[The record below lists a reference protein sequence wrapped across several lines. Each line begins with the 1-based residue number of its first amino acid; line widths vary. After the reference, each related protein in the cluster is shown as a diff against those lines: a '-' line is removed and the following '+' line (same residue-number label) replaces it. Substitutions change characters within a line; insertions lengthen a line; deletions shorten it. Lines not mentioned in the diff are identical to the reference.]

1 MLSYFLARRF
11 FQSRSSRD
19 QAVTRASAPAIRIAT
34 AGIAVGLAVMIVSVC
49 VVKGFQGEVSKKV
62 SGFASHIELSDANY
76 YSSPESRPVVTDTR
90 VMQAV
95 GKIPEVTHVQRVSE
109 KMGIFK
115 TENDFAGISLKGIA
129 QEYDK
134 AFLSSCI
141 VEGSLPDFRDDRASN
156 AIAVSRTLADQLHL
170 KVGDAVY
177 SYFFSN
183 TIRQRRFKIAAI
195 YETHLKQ
202 FDKTFVLTDLY
213 TVNKLNA
220 WKPEQSSGL
229 EIQLRDARF
238 IPDAQIRLRQL
249 FAGKKD
255 AYGHEYNA
263 LSIYENPRTASVLS
277 WLQLLDLNVLVI
289 LIIMIFVAGFTMV
302 SGLLILILE
311 RTTTIGLLKALGATN
326 RRVRHTFLWYA
337 ALIVGRGLLIGN
349 AIGLLLVGV
358 QACTHI
364 VKLNPET
371 YYIDYAPVEINAL
384 WIVGLNVASLFVT
397 MLALVL
403 PSFLVSRVQPAKSL
417 QFD

>member
-1 MLSYFLARRF
+1 MLSYFLAKRF
-11 FQSRSSRD
+11 FQSRGSRE
-19 QAVTRASAPAIRIAT
+19 QAVTKASAPAIRIAT
-34 AGIAVGLAVMIVSVC
+34 AGIAVGLAVMIVSLC
-49 VVKGFQGEVSKKV
+49 VVKGFQGEVSRKV
-62 SGFASHIELSDANY
+62 SGFASHIELMDANY
-76 YSSPESRPVVTDTR
+76 YASPESRPVVTDSN
-90 VMQAV
+90 VMQSV
-95 GKIPEVTHVQRVSE
+95 RQIPEVTHVQRISE

-115 TENDFAGISLKGIA
+115 TENDFTGISLKGIA
-129 QEYDK
+129 QEYD
-134 AFLSSCI
+134 ANFLKGCI
-141 VEGSLPDFRDDRASN
+141 VEGALPSFRDDSSSN
-156 AIAVSRTLADQLHL
+156 SIVISRTLADQLHL

-183 TIRQRRFKIAAI
+183 TIRQRRFKIVAI

-229 EIQLRDARF
+229 EIQLSDTRF
-238 IPDAQIRLRQL
+238 IPDVQVRLKQL

-311 RTTTIGLLKALGATN
+311 RTSAIGLLKALGASN

-337 ALIVGRGLLIGN
+337 AFIVGRGLLIGN
-349 AIGLLLVGV
+349 AIGLLIVGI
-358 QACTHI
+358 QASTHI

-371 YYIDYAPVEINAL
+371 YYIDYAPVEVKVL
-384 WIVGLNVASLFVT
+384 WIVGLNAASLIIT